1 MRLWIKLVL
10 KPLWKPSILPLS
22 SNPRRPRWREVPPN
36 CLHSLFY
43 PNYYL
48 FAKWRY
54 KDHKNE
60 SYCLLARI
68 NPVLVQNGVSG
79 LLRWIFLREE
89 VSVAFGDITN
99 SREGGLSDVITLAWI
114 GASITIDTIITFLS
128 GIPYLYKNQKGAKKT
143 SVPLSHLQFPWL
155 LLSAASS
162 YHHLPSFSQ
171 STILAGHNCIK
182 WSLIGIFFRF
192 FSSWGI

>member
-1 MRLWIKLVL
+1 MAFLVFC
-10 KPLWKPSILPLS
+10 
-22 SNPRRPRWREVPPN
+22 VG
-36 CLHSLFY
+36 F
-43 PNYYL
+43 
-48 FAKWRY
+48 FF
-54 KDHKNE
+54 
-60 SYCLLARI
+60 
-68 NPVLVQNGVSG
+68 Q
-79 LLRWIFLREE
+79 EE

-171 STILAGHNCIK
+171 STISAGHNCIK
-182 WSLIGIFFRF
+182 WSVIGIVKILSVFLLFFFLSCISIILVRYIASANSPLCNILIPGAAF
-192 FSSWGI
+192 AKWNLFGG